1 MNVSQVIRD
10 FIAKPA
16 LKDFTGITLLGFV
29 YPVTVVHMEPSAYSA
44 TVLGHASAKWVS
56 LALLVINA
64 KMDIMVSMRMVACPV
79 SAIIDQLVVMSSQVS
94 V

>member
-1 MNVSQVIRD
+1 MRD
-10 FIAKPA
+10 FTVKPA
-16 LKDFTGITLLGFV
+16 QKAFTGITLLGFV
-29 YPVTVVHMEPSAYSA
+29 YPVTVVHMVPSAYSA
-44 TVLGHASAKWVS
+44 TVLGNASAKWVS

-79 SAIIDQLVVMSSQVS
+79 NAIIDLLVVMSSQVP